1 MQLGRVSMMG
11 SLPIVVIVGLL
22 MLRVLVV
29 LLGLLPLRIWLF
41 CFFLSYMMNFF
52 FNLHVNYQN
61 CKWYLC

>member
-11 SLPIVVIVGLL
+11 SLPIVVILGLL

-52 FNLHVNYQN
+52 LIYM
-61 CKWYLC
+61 

>member
-11 SLPIVVIVGLL
+11 SLPIVVILGLL

-41 CFFLSYMMNFF
+41 CFFSFLYEEFF
-52 FNLHVNYQN
+52 FLIYM
-61 CKWYLC
+61 